1 VGAEPFSMR
10 VSLPR
15 LLGAVVPITMAL
27 AVATMGTAGAMGT
40 CADSFLPQQW
50 GLTQIGAQKAWSATT
65 GNGITI
71 GIVDTGVDLNHE
83 DLAGKVVASTN
94 CIGSGG
100 DPSHCSGNAQDDN
113 GHGTHVS
120 GIAAA
125 TTGNGAG
132 VAGVAP
138 DAKLVVAKAL
148 DSNGSGGS
156 DDIDAG
162 IEWVVQHG
170 AKVVNLSLGGN
181 FVVTNVLGN
190 PISDGIEYA
199 WNNGAIPV
207 LAAGND
213 KLFLVGGSQNYGSTD
228 AAIVGATGP
237 GDTVASYSS
246 AVGNAKWA
254 LVAPGGDG
262 AADTAHQIVS
272 TYWTA
277 SNAKN
282 AYATLE
288 GTSMATPHVSGALAL
303 LLQQGLGR
311 DAAVQRLL
319 ATVDTGVAC
328 GANCRGRLD
337 AAKATGATAVAGFPC
352 GAPNPTTPPTTAPG
366 TRGFSGQGGAVVPPP
381 PPSGGGQSAVVP
393 QEATTTSS
401 SMASSIEP
409 PGRPSDAVDQPSSK
423 TAGTH
428 RSTVAIVLL
437 AAGIVALLAALAAVL
452 LAAARRRSPVRA
464 VEGR

>member
-1 VGAEPFSMR
+1 MGAEPFSMR
-10 VSLPR
+10 MPLPR
-15 LLGAVVPITMAL
+15 LLRAMVPITMA
-27 AVATMGTAGAMGT
+27 VAIGTTGTAGAMGT
-40 CADSFLPQQW
+40 CADAFLPQQW

-71 GIVDTGVDLNHE
+71 GIVDTGVDLTHE

-100 DPSHCSGNAQDDN
+100 DPSHCTGNAQDDN

-148 DSNGSGGS
+148 DSDGSGGS

-228 AAIVGATGP
+228 AVIVGATGP

-319 ATVDTGVAC
+319 ATVNTGVAC

-337 AAKATGATAVAGFPC
+337 VAKATGATTAAAFPC
-352 GAPNPTTPPTTAPG
+352 GATTTTPPTTAPA
-366 TRGFSGQGGAVVPPP
+366 TRGVSGQGGPVAPP
-381 PPSGGGQSAVVP
+381 PPSGGGAPSAVVT
-393 QEATTTSS
+393 QEPTTTSS
-401 SMASSIEP
+401 SIASSIEP
-409 PGRPSDAVDQPSSK
+409 PGRPGQVGDQPSSK
-423 TAGTH
+423 PAGSH
-428 RSTVAIVLL
+428 RSTTAIVLL
-437 AAGIVALLAALAAVL
+437 AAGIVALLASLATVL